1 MMHVNFFFFR
11 IKQFLSKCGDRCRY
25 IVLPGGEVPNWFSHK
40 RNGSNSIS
48 FQIPS
53 LPKAQIKGLFV
64 CAVWAPDEE
73 IVERF
78 LFYSLLFININNNRS
93 LDINPHGVPL
103 RFVDDQYSCGHLS
116 CMVYIPNPFAED
128 EIASGM

>member
-1 MMHVNFFFFR
+1 
-11 IKQFLSKCGDRCRY
+11 
-25 IVLPGGEVPNWFSHK
+25 VLPGGEVPNWFSHK